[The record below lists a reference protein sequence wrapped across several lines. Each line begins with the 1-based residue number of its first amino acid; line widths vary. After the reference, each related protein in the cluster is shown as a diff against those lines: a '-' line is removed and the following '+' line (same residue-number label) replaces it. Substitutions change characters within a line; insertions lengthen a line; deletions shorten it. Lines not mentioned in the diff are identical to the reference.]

1 MQKTDAIIRAMP
13 LVASILGNR
22 LGVAV
27 DIGSHDT
34 ACTDGRTI
42 YLPPLPVDGDENL
55 LGTIRSYIDHESAHI
70 RYTVF
75 EDVENARLSPLGKF
89 LWNAIEDWRVEHEL
103 ITRYPGCHEHFQW
116 MIRHLLF
123 GEEQEAEARPS
134 ASCILSYVLLTLR
147 SWDVEELIPRR
158 EKEGQ
163 SIERQWPGLRAK
175 LDGLLKL
182 LPDHCHST
190 RDSIDFARKM
200 VALLEQEESPQSQAQ
215 SEPSSQAGGTES
227 LNKSEGNHQPKPE
240 DTRQDSKEC
249 PTESPTS
256 RSEQASRDVQP
267 ESGDAN
273 ASQTQ
278 GQPSAMSE
286 GQAVPR
292 QDKQGLRALLNAA
305 EQDLP
310 PTLDT
315 RLAGELNL
323 MRQGWPEP
331 FTRMAVEG
339 RLSVQALSR
348 TAHEESMAASRA
360 LGTRLQALMQ
370 AKALRRAVPGRS
382 GRLDGRLLYRV
393 AVDNPH
399 VFLKR
404 EERQAVNTAVHILL
418 DVSGSMKG
426 KMRLASSAC
435 YAVTSALA
443 SIPGINVGVT
453 AFPAVTP
460 DGAPGVCPLVRHGQ
474 RPGTDFGLK
483 AGGSTPLA
491 EALWWMGK
499 VFLSLTENR
508 RILLLITDGEP
519 NDPQMAVAALEELRR
534 LGIEVMGIAVRSPHL
549 GAILPIQAQVNDMS
563 ELAGA
568 MFNLLLN
575 HLASNKEH
583 SHGV

>member
-1 MQKTDAIIRAMP
+1 MRHIDTIIKALP

-22 LGVAV
+22 LGVTV
-27 DIGSHDT
+27 DIGSQKT

-42 YLPPLPVDGDENL
+42 YLPPLPMDGDENL

-75 EDVENARLSPLGKF
+75 DDLENAHLSPLGKF

-103 ITRYPGCHEHFQW
+103 IKRYPGCREHFQW
-116 MIRHLLF
+116 MIRYLLF
-123 GEEQEAEARPS
+123 GDGQEAEEIS
-134 ASCILSYVLLTLR
+134 ASCVLDYVLLSVR
-147 SWDVEELIPRR
+147 SWDVAELLPLV
-158 EKEGQ
+158 ENEGQ
-163 SIERQWPGLRAK
+163 SIERQWPGLRAR
-175 LDGLLKL
+175 LDALLNL

-190 RDSIDFARKM
+190 RDSIDIAQKI
-200 VALLEQEESPQSQAQ
+200 VALLEQEERSQSQAQ

-227 LNKSEGNHQPKPE
+227 SSKAEEKQSG
-240 DTRQDSKEC
+240 DTGQDSKQG
-249 PTESPTS
+249 PAESP
-256 RSEQASRDVQP
+256 SENPAGEENEQP
-267 ESGDAN
+267 ESSVPDM
-273 ASQTQ
+273 SQAQ
-278 GQPSAMSE
+278 GQPSAMSG
-286 GQAVPR
+286 GQSVSQ
-292 QDKQGLRALLNAA
+292 QDGQGLRDLLNAA

-310 PTLDT
+310 PTLDK
-315 RLAGELNL
+315 RLAQELNSIQ
-323 MRQGWPEP
+323 QGFHRP

-339 RLSVQALSR
+339 WLLVQPLSQ
-348 TAHEESMAASRA
+348 TDCEESLSASRA
-360 LGTRLQALMQ
+360 LRTRLQGLMQ

-393 AVDNPH
+393 AVDNPR
-399 VFLKR
+399 VFLRR

-418 DVSGSMKG
+418 DVSGSMVDKI
-426 KMRLASSAC
+426 RLANSSC
-435 YAVTSALA
+435 YAVASALA

-460 DGAPGVCPLVRHGQ
+460 DGGPGVCPLVRHGQ
-474 RPGTDFGLK
+474 RVGTDFGLK

-519 NDPQMAVAALEELRR
+519 NDPQMAVAALKELRR
-534 LGIEVMGIAVRSPHL
+534 LGIEVMGIAIKSPNL

-568 MFNLLLN
+568 MFNLLLK
-575 HLASNKEH
+575 HIVYDKEN
-583 SHGV
+583 SYGI